1 MSCKT
6 FRKGITGAI
15 KTGMIHS
22 AADKIRN
29 KVIMVIII
37 ILIIIIIILVLD
49 TN

>member
-1 MSCKT
+1 M
-6 FRKGITGAI
+6 
-15 KTGMIHS
+15 GMIHS

-37 ILIIIIIILVLD
+37 IIIILALD